1 MNLLD
6 SYKITASL
14 LENFIKE
21 EAEKKETEK
30 VAKDLAN
37 IFQIG
42 RAHV

>member
-21 EAEKKETEK
+21 EAEKKK
-30 VAKDLAN
+30 QKK
-37 IFQIG
+37 
-42 RAHV
+42 